1 MGCDVLTDVDG
12 GEFARAAEPHRRE
25 ILAHCYRMLGSW
37 DEAEDAVQET
47 YLRAWRGYRDLQHKD
62 LLRVWLFRIAT
73 NACLTAR
80 QRRSRRPLPSG
91 LGAPADG
98 PDAELADGGRGA
110 PWVQPIADT
119 AVTAGPQ
126 DPAAVVAARES
137 LRFALVASLQ
147 LLPPRQRAVLILR
160 DVLAFPA
167 AEVATMLGTSA
178 AAVKSMLQRARV
190 RLAEVAP
197 AGDDELLDPDD
208 PRARELLEQYV
219 AGFENADTA
228 ALEKALRADA
238 ALELIPSGS
247 WFAGRTACLAVLRA
261 AVGAPGM
268 WRMVPTAANGQPAAV
283 AYVRGED
290 GVLRAFG
297 MGVLWPTATGISRI
311 VAIEDPGLA
320 GRFGLPPVLS

>member
-1 MGCDVLTDVDG
+1 MGRGVVAPGDD
-12 GEFARAAEPHRRE
+12 GEFARAAEPYRRE
-25 ILAHCYRMLGSW
+25 ILAHCYRMLGAW

-47 YLRAWRGYRDLQHKD
+47 YLRAWRAYRDLLNKD

-80 QRRSRRPLPSG
+80 HRRSRRPLPSG
-91 LGAPADG
+91 LGALTDD
-98 PDAELADGGRGA
+98 PDAELPEGDGA
-110 PWVQPIADT
+110 PWVQPIADA
-119 AVTAGPQ
+119 AVLAGPQ

-178 AAVKSMLQRARV
+178 AAVKSALQRART
-190 RLAEVAP
+190 RLAEAAP
-197 AGDDELLDPDD
+197 AGEDELLDPDD
-208 PRARELLEQYV
+208 PHARELLEQYV
-219 AGFENADTA
+219 VGFENADTA

-247 WFAGRTACLAVLRA
+247 WFSGRIACLGVLRA
-261 AVGAPGM
+261 AVGAPGT
-268 WRMVPTAANGQPAAV
+268 WRMVPTTANGQPAAV
-283 AYVRGED
+283 AHVRGDD
-290 GVLRAFG
+290 GVHRPFG
-297 MGVLWPTATGISRI
+297 IGVLWPTATGIARI
-311 VAIEDPGLA
+311 LAIEDPGLA
-320 GRFGLPPVLS
+320 ERFGLPRWLD